1 MRWVRLISARLGP
14 QIVPLALLYFHGELE
29 SNFNLNH
36 HEVVEISFPTSFALQ
51 IFATV
56 ILNWFVFFNWYHG
69 SITTAIKIDKTDIH

>member
-1 MRWVRLISARLGP
+1 MRWVRSISARLGP

-56 ILNWFVFFNWYHG
+56 TKLVCLLQLVSW
-69 SITTAIKIDKTDIH
+69 